1 MDNRTA
7 LSNLE
12 SFFEIFKKRWLNTNE
27 LIAFLSN
34 IRELIK
40 RNLVKVTLNL
50 DLNSHPQSKVK

>member
-27 LIAFLSN
+27 LMAFLSN

-50 DLNSHPQSKVK
+50 DLNSPPQSKVK